1 MKRCLS
7 LLLLGSVSLLI
18 VADAKAKNQKADLPA
33 VFKNAQYVYVEA
45 YAGDALNPKLVPD
58 DRTAIYNV
66 EQGLKDWRRYA
77 IVYQRD
83 RADLVFLVR
92 KGRIASVT
100 PRVVV
105 DIGSQHQ
112 DRNPSPPD
120 PTRSNNSP
128 GVGVGVDAEA
138 GSPDDMLVIYLVNP
152 SGALDGPIWSHSL
165 KGGLDAPAL
174 PLFQRIKHEV
184 ETAYPK

>member
-1 MKRCLS
+1 MQ
-7 LLLLGSVSLLI
+7 VWPYVLLI
-18 VADAKAKNQKADLPA
+18 L
-33 VFKNAQYVYVEA
+33 ESI
-45 YAGDALNPKLVPD
+45 AGGSESPVLL
-58 DRTAIYNV
+58 
-66 EQGLKDWRRYA
+66 E

-92 KGRIASVT
+92 KGQIASVT

-105 DIGSQHQ
+105 GIGDQPK

-128 GVGVGVDAEA
+128 GVGVDAEA
-138 GSPDDMLVIYLVNP
+138 GSADDMLAIYLVNP

-165 KGGLDAPAL
+165 KGGLDAPTL

>member
-1 MKRCLS
+1 V
-7 LLLLGSVSLLI
+7 LL
-18 VADAKAKNQKADLPA
+18 
-33 VFKNAQYVYVEA
+33 E
-45 YAGDALNPKLVPD
+45 
-58 DRTAIYNV
+58 
-66 EQGLKDWRRYA
+66 

-105 DIGSQHQ
+105 GIGDQPKDS
-112 DRNPSPPD
+112 DPSPPD

-128 GVGVGVDAEA
+128 GVGVDAEA
-138 GSPDDMLVIYLVNP
+138 GSADDMLAIYLVNP

-165 KGGLDAPAL
+165 KGGLDAPTL

>member
-1 MKRCLS
+1 MKRCLF
-7 LLLLGSVSLLI
+7 LLLGSISLLI
-18 VADAKAKNQKADLPA
+18 VAEGRAKNQKVDLPA
-33 VFKNAQYVYVEA
+33 VFKNAQYVYVQA
-45 YAGDALNPKLVPD
+45 YDGDALNPNVLAD
-58 DRTAIYNV
+58 DRQAIYNV
-66 EQGLKDWRRYA
+66 EQGLKDWNRYA

-105 DIGSQHQ
+105 GLGSQHQ

-120 PTRSNNSP
+120 PTRSNDST
-128 GVGVGVDAEA
+128 GVGVDAEA
-138 GSPDDMLVIYLVNP
+138 GSPDDMLAIYLVDP
-152 SGALDGPIWSHSL
+152 SGALTGQIWLHSL
-165 KGGLDAPAL
+165 KGGLDAPGL